1 MEQIGYLIAGLVIL
15 GFLAIIIW
23 ELFVSGVKLILF
35 AIGLAIVVAI
45 YEYIQANIVFFAYL
59 WKRTRKRERIEELI
73 EELEGNNDFSP
84 SGQKVN

>member
-15 GFLAIIIW
+15 GFLAVIIW

-45 YEYIQANIVFFAYL
+45 YEYIQANIEIFQSIWGYAKYL
-59 WKRTRKRERIEELI
+59 LVLLPYSLHTY
-73 EELEGNNDFSP
+73 GN
-84 SGQKVN
+84 GQEKENG

>member
-15 GFLAIIIW
+15 GFLAVIIW

-45 YEYIQANIVFFAYL
+45 YEYIQANMKSFKVFGDTQSISSCFFRLYFL
-59 WKRTRKRERIEELI
+59 HTY
-73 EELEGNNDFSP
+73 GN
-84 SGQKVN
+84 GQEKENG